1 MIFREN
7 LCIIDV
13 KGRITDAAEYAS
25 GTLQRSKKKGF
36 DNMLDKT
43 MTFSVHEDR
52 ENEMKEILTTVY
64 DALKQKGYN
73 PINQLVGYILS

>member
-1 MIFREN
+1 MVVILTEKVYN
-7 LCIIDV
+7 IV
-13 KGRITDAAEYAS
+13 RIEKQE
-25 GTLQRSKKKGF
+25 GN

-52 ENEMKEILTTVY
+52 ENEMKEILMTVY

-73 PINQLVGYILS
+73 PINQLVG